1 MDDDPK
7 MLYVNGFEALI
18 ESYAYQDLQP
28 GLSLRVLSLIA
39 RESSMRAIRANMSL
53 GHQVDIEGVG
63 LLSWPRPSDLEVQS
77 FHRRLPSGLISSLW
91 IPKTA
96 TAFGIEPNQP
106 AYLICSS
113 VISPPRFR
121 PASSRC
127 STGCCHSRFS
137 RAWAEALWQFGLE
150 ADWITALIGHRLH
163 AWEVHPPRRTVQ
175 DFITTQL
182 QARALPVPASAEPEQ
197 SSTIRQESHGP

>member
-7 MLYVNGFEALI
+7 MLHVNGFEALI
-18 ESYAYQDLQP
+18 ESYAYQDQQP

-53 GHQVDIEGVG
+53 GHEVEIDEVG
-63 LLSWPRPSDLEVQS
+63 LFSWPRPSDLEIQS

-106 AYLICSS
+106 AYLI
-113 VISPPRFR
+113 SPHGTAHTIPSGFITLLDRLLPF
-121 PASSRC
+121 PVLAS
-127 STGCCHSRFS
+127 
-137 RAWAEALWQFGLE
+137 WAEALWQFGLE
-150 ADWITALIGHRLH
+150 ADWITPLIGHRLH
-163 AWEVHPPRRTVQ
+163 AWEVHPPRRAVQ
-175 DFITTQL
+175 DFLTTQL
-182 QARALPVPASAEPEQ
+182 QARALPVPASAGPEEP
-197 SSTIRQESHGP
+197 SPF